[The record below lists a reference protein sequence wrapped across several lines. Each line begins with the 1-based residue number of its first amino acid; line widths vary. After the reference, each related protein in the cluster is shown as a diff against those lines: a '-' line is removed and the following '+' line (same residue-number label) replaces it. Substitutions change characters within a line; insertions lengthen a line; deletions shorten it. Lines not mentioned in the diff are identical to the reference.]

1 MCWWKRS
8 SRHRRPK
15 KPASSARH
23 GSPRTACFRPAPIR
37 ANAGN
42 ARAASVHP
50 VSGRPAAS
58 WNVQAARAMVTG
70 PLTGTARR
78 AVTETGL
85 THHGL
90 TVLLVTVHHV
100 AMAIGPLH
108 HARTVPLVTVHH
120 VAMGIGPLHHA
131 RIAPQEIARRV
142 GMGIGLRAAVVRHS
156 NRVAAA
162 NRLAADRRAE
172 VGHLVAAGP
181 RVVADPLAIV
191 LRAAR
196 AHRGASLKP
205 GDATCG
211 LSPDVSKAVP

>member
-1 MCWWKRS
+1 MCWWRRS

-15 KPASSARH
+15 KPASSAHH

-37 ANAGN
+37 AN

-58 WNVQAARAMVTG
+58 WNVEAARAMVTG

-85 THHGL
+85 THH
-90 TVLLVTVHHV
+90 
-100 AMAIGPLH
+100 
-108 HARTVPLVTVHH
+108 ARTVPLVTVHH
-120 VAMGIGPLHHA
+120 VAMAIGPLHHA

-172 VGHLVAAGP
+172 DGHPVAASP
-181 RVVADPLAIV
+181 RVVADPLAVV

-196 AHRGASLKP
+196 DHRGASLKP

>member
-1 MCWWKRS
+1 MCWWRRS

-15 KPASSARH
+15 KPASSAHH

-85 THHGL
+85 THHAR
-90 TVLLVTVHHV
+90 TVPLVTVHHV

-108 HARTVPLVTVHH
+108 HARTVPLATVH
-120 VAMGIGPLHHA
+120 
-131 RIAPQEIARRV
+131 RV

-172 VGHLVAAGP
+172 DGHPVAASP

-196 AHRGASLKP
+196 AHRGASLQP

-211 LSPDVSKAVP
+211 LSPDVSTAVP